1 MQPSRRWGAPDD
13 GNGAKPLHVNE
24 ESPLTSNGADP
35 ALVREVLRDVLAELL
50 PELVAETRAPSL
62 APTSSAAVPAMPP
75 PPVAAVHRPSSWGGA
90 PAPSPR
96 DGRIE
101 EVSLA
106 SDADLQAFVQRL
118 LQRFENANDR
128 AAIRSGA
135 LRFSLR
141 HGAAGQPASPS
152 GARRIEHGAVTE
164 RVVREAAAAGG
175 SLVLGP
181 RAVLTPL
188 ARDVARSLGVTIEKE
203 KRC

>member
-1 MQPSRRWGAPDD
+1 MSA
-13 GNGAKPLHVNE
+13 
-24 ESPLTSNGADP
+24 NGADP

-50 PELVAETRAPSL
+50 PELVAETRAPSP
-62 APTSSAAVPAMPP
+62 APASSAAIPAMPP
-75 PPVAAVHRPSSWGGA
+75 PPVAAVHRPSSWGGGA
-90 PAPSPR
+90 PAPGNGG
-96 DGRIE
+96 GRVE

-106 SDADLQAFVQRL
+106 SDAELRGV
-118 LQRFENANDR
+118 R
-128 AAIRSGA
+128 AAAAAAVREPARARGDPLGRA
-135 LRFSLR
+135 AVLAAPRR
-141 HGAAGQPASPS
+141 AHGQATSAS

-188 ARDVARSLGVTIEKE
+188 ARDVARTLGVTIEKE